1 MHRGGAHR
9 ASAAV
14 AENATGRR
22 TAATAI
28 KSGGD
33 SIAAASTAFGGAS
46 RDLLGA
52 IDPVRASHL
61 RIEGSVQ
68 ALSEQSRAAVDTVTR
83 ASETVARE
91 SALIL
96 ETARVALGNERE
108 GMVQALQAI
117 RVTLNGLKAQA
128 EHLDDIDEMLGKAL
142 SDYSNQLEGALGLA
156 QGHVEK
162 MRDTLGP
169 GIDTLRSVVERA
181 ETFIPSTRR
190 A

>member
-1 MHRGGAHR
+1 MAQN
-9 ASAAV
+9 AS
-14 AENATGRR
+14 GLR

-28 KSGGD
+28 KFGGD
-33 SIAAASTAFGGAS
+33 SIAGASTAFGGAS
-46 RDLLGA
+46 RDLLSA

-61 RIEGSVQ
+61 QIDGSVQ
-68 ALSEQSRAAVDTVTR
+68 ALSEPSRAAVDTVTR
-83 ASETVARE
+83 ASEIVARE

-117 RVTLNGLKAQA
+117 RVTLNGLKEEA

-142 SDYSNQLEGALGLA
+142 SDYSNQVEGALGLA
-156 QGHVEK
+156 QSHVEK

-181 ETFIPSTRR
+181 ETFISSTRR